1 MKTSDR
7 LTFFRSMTFGCWQ
20 LVFGG
25 IGPVGGSQVV
35 ANLLRREHFISGIPS
50 LPLHELMLQVPARR
64 HWEWL
69 PTMITATLMWAIP
82 SRLLVLLLPLLLL
95 RRGMQQ
101 HLLQRRAH
109 QVADLSPQMQV
120 LMRNHPRQPGC
131 NR

>member
-1 MKTSDR
+1 
-7 LTFFRSMTFGCWQ
+7 
-20 LVFGG
+20 
-25 IGPVGGSQVV
+25 
-35 ANLLRREHFISGIPS
+35 LLRREHFIFGIPS

-64 HWEWL
+64 HWERL
-69 PTMITATLMWAIP
+69 AAMIISATVIWAIP
-82 SRLLVLLLPLLLL
+82 RRLLVQLLPLLLL